1 MGVIMSNTF
10 VAQLDGADFMFSKN
24 ENMKEGLFKQYERV
38 IVRSIITSFG
48 LDFLV
53 SDRNG
58 GDVDTVHN
66 IRSNPND
73 YKSERNRQN
82 YQNRGEYNSYEYHGD
97 SQYIETNRFYSRQK
111 KAGTLNDSYT
121 GKKIAPNEKMDLDHV
136 VSAKEIH
143 DDPGR
148 VLSGLSGVELANS
161 PENLKPT
168 NPHTNRQKKADSMD
182 DYLEKHGDEY
192 SESEKSR
199 MREADKKA
207 RESQEARINMAYY
220 TSPAFWQ
227 DSAIAAGKVGVKM
240 GLRQALG
247 FVFVEIWFAIKE
259 EFEKVDSVLNMD
271 AGEFF
276 NALGTAVK
284 RGIENCKKKYRQLL
298 ESFKEG
304 ALAGILSSLTT
315 TLCNIFFT
323 TGKNIVRIIRQ
334 AWTSIVEALKILFIN
349 PDQLPFGD
357 RMLAFTKVIATGA
370 SVVIG
375 VLVNEAVSSTALG
388 QVPVVG
394 EVVSVFCGAF
404 VTGIMSCTLLY
415 ILDTNPLVK
424 KLVAMLN
431 SFKSSYDI
439 YMEKLKEEVACLEQ
453 YAAEL
458 MQIDI
463 ESFKKEVKAFSSVCE
478 EIGSATDEFALNAIL
493 ERAYEKM
500 GFQKPWEKAGFDS
513 LDDFMA
519 DKDAELVFC

>member
-1 MGVIMSNTF
+1 MSNTF
-10 VAQLDGADFMFSKN
+10 VGQLDGANFMLSPN
-24 ENMKEGLFKQYERV
+24 EDMKEGLFKQYERV
-38 IVRSIITSFG
+38 IVKSIITSFG
-48 LDFLV
+48 LDFLI

-58 GDVDTVHN
+58 GDVDTIHN
-66 IRSNPND
+66 IRNNPND
-73 YKSERNRQN
+73 YKSERNKQN
-82 YQNRGEYNSYEYHGD
+82 YENRGAYNSNEYHGN
-97 SQYIETNRFYSRQK
+97 SQYIETNRYYSNQK
-111 KAGTLNDSYT
+111 KNSNLYDSYT
-121 GKKIAPNEKMDLDHV
+121 NKKIAPNEKMDLDHV

-168 NPHTNRQKKADSMD
+168 NPHTNRQKKADTME

-192 SESEKSR
+192 TDKEKAR
-199 MREADKKA
+199 MRETDKKA
-207 RESQEARINMAYY
+207 RSSIEAKINKAYY

-227 DSAIAAGKVGVKM
+227 DSAIAAGKVGLKM

-259 EFEKVDSVLNMD
+259 EFEKVNSVLSMD
-271 AGEFF
+271 ASEFF
-276 NALGTAVK
+276 NSLGNAVK
-284 RGIENCKKKYRQLL
+284 RGIENCKKKYKQLL
-298 ESFKEG
+298 ESFKDG

-375 VLVNEAVSSTALG
+375 VLINEAVASTALG
-388 QVPVVG
+388 QIPVVG

-424 KLVAMLN
+424 KLVTMLN
-431 SFKSSYDI
+431 SFKSTYDI
-439 YMEKLKEEVACLEQ
+439 YMERLREEVALLEE
-453 YAAEL
+453 YAAKL
-458 MQIDI
+458 MEIDLD
-463 ESFKKEVKAFSSVCE
+463 SFKKEVKAFSSISE
-478 EIGSATDEFALNAIL
+478 EISSAPNELALNNIL
-493 ERAYEKM
+493 ENAYKKM
-500 GFQKPWEKAGFDS
+500 GFQKPWEKAGFNS
-513 LDDFMA
+513 FDDFMN
-519 DKDAELVFC
+519 DKNATIIFC